1 MNVVIQLPKDDVDDD
16 EDDEDNVRGDN
27 ELDYADD

>member
-16 EDDEDNVRGDN
+16 EDDEDNARGDN